1 MIDFIYHYIKNY
13 KNLLKLVKKK
23 KKHLMA
29 RKPNKNPFKAFNLGS
44 LSRST
49 RWIIKTTLKVN
60 TVLKSH
66 MIVHSNI
73 SGCWI

>member
-13 KNLLKLVKKK
+13 KNLLKLVKKTD
-23 KKHLMA
+23 LMA

-49 RWIIKTTLKVN
+49 SWITKTTQKVN

-66 MIVHSNI
+66 MKVHSNI

>member
-1 MIDFIYHYIKNY
+1 MGVKGL

-23 KKHLMA
+23 KPDLMA

-49 RWIIKTTLKVN
+49 
-60 TVLKSH
+60 S
-66 MIVHSNI
+66 
-73 SGCWI
+73 

>member
-1 MIDFIYHYIKNY
+1 MGVKGL

-23 KKHLMA
+23 KPDLMA

-49 RWIIKTTLKVN
+49 SWITKTTQKVN

-66 MIVHSNI
+66 MKVHSNI

>member
-1 MIDFIYHYIKNY
+1 MGVKG
-13 KNLLKLVKKK
+13 LKKFTEIGKKK
-23 KKHLMA
+23 LDLMV

-49 RWIIKTTLKVN
+49 SLITKTTQKVN

-66 MIVHSNI
+66 MKVYSNI
-73 SGCWI
+73 SGC